1 MAAARDRVLA
11 AEGIVA
17 EVQQTIQTLQQA
29 EDDFIAQGRAFPV
42 RYENQRS
49 EAERDLLTA
58 EADANVARAGLDA
71 LRRRRTGK
79 DAAAAIHTRVTAFM
93 ASDRTNVESR
103 QQFNRWLF
111 AEGIVIAFDLIADR
125 FELGT
130 GKVSPQGLLVELDQ
144 VLDDAAAFG
153 MDVDEVRRAL
163 DAGR

>member
-1 MAAARDRVLA
+1 VAAARDRVLA
-11 AEGIVA
+11 AEGKVA
-17 EVQQTIQTLQQA
+17 EAQKKIQMLQQA
-29 EDDFIAQGRAFPV
+29 EDDCIAQGRFWPV
-42 RYENQRS
+42 RLEDQRS

-79 DAAAAIHTRVTAFM
+79 DAAAAIQTRVAAFM

-111 AEGIVIAFDLIADR
+111 AEGIVIVFDLIADR

-130 GKVSPQGLLVELDQ
+130 GIFSPQGLLVGLDQ

-163 DAGR
+163 DAGG